1 MSRRLT
7 PSQCVVAGLL
17 ITVMQIAVAVAFAR
31 TDGSLADRYL
41 ALVQHD
47 SYWFA
52 NIIDRGYG
60 TIVPPIERKEMEVS
74 NVAFFPGYP
83 ILAGALKQLT
93 GLSTGQ
99 SLLLI
104 AQAAAC
110 GFWTYFFLFAKGGG
124 SHSPFRSLA
133 RSPSHYIRLH
143 FSWWRDIRSRSF
155 SSPSPV
161 SFTGAR
167 VTVAAR
173 RCSRSCM
180 ALLCPGRG
188 LSVCRARFFRWL
200 ALYIRAASTRRK
212 TSDNGSRGFA
222 SQSS

>member
-1 MSRRLT
+1 
-7 PSQCVVAGLL
+7 
-17 ITVMQIAVAVAFAR
+17 QIAVAVAFAR

-83 ILAGALKQLT
+83 ILAGTLKQLT

-110 GFWTYFFLFAKGGG
+110 GFWTYFFLFCQRWRL
-124 SHSPFRSLA
+124 PLSLQ
-133 RSPSHYIRLH
+133 I
-143 FSWWRDIRSRSF
+143 F
-155 SSPSPV
+155 
-161 SFTGAR
+161 GA
-167 VTVAAR
+167 
-173 RCSRSCM
+173 
-180 ALLCPGRG
+180 L
-188 LSVCRARFFRWL
+188 
-200 ALYIRAASTRRK
+200 
-212 TSDNGSRGFA
+212 
-222 SQSS
+222 